1 MIANS
6 LAIKVDVLKI
16 ALNLL
21 KVIKTWERKYHLYHI
36 SCKMFGSTVKDYI
49 YHIACVI
56 VGKIC
61 FIILPKCKNSIW
73 FFSHLMYSF
82 KSYMLYNILFQF
94 CLTYSGVSGLSSSN
108 LRRFCSHDDRFHRP
122 LITDAELRDLYSWAN
137 NMGKSSMNLWY
148 FHTLSKC
155 MHRIRVNETLRY
167 WMKLSKHLKF

>member
-1 MIANS
+1 
-6 LAIKVDVLKI
+6 
-16 ALNLL
+16 
-21 KVIKTWERKYHLYHI
+21 
-36 SCKMFGSTVKDYI
+36 MFGSTVKDYI

-122 LITDAELRDLYSWAN
+122 LITDAELRDLILEQIIWVSQAWIYDIFTLYQNVASD
-137 NMGKSSMNLWY
+137 SSQWNFTILNEAVKA
-148 FHTLSKC
+148 LKILGS
-155 MHRIRVNETLRY
+155 RVLMAFAE
-167 WMKLSKHLKF
+167 KLLL